1 MGSLKYF
8 ISAILFFT
16 ITSVAAQYNTGSDD
30 LNKSLVRIDADASV
44 NFGGFKADLS
54 GSYNISENKIDY
66 LSVNVGMTAG
76 DIYLTVEISKITH
89 KSIDRVVEV
98 YQVNKGKGWGVIA
111 KELGI
116 KPGSSEFHA
125 LKGLG
130 KKNGGG
136 HSNNSKSK
144 GKKG

>member
-1 MGSLKYF
+1 MGNLKYF

-30 LNKSLVRIDADASV
+30 LNKSLVRIDADASI

-54 GSYNISENKIDY
+54 GSYDITEKKIDY
-66 LSVNVGMTAG
+66 LAVRVGMTAG
-76 DIYLTVEISKITH
+76 DIYLAVEIAKITH
-89 KSIDRVVEV
+89 KSVDYVVEV
-98 YQVNKGKGWGVIA
+98 YQAHKAKGWGVIA

-116 KPGSSEFHA
+116 KPGSPEFHA
-125 LKGLG
+125 LKGN
-130 KKNGGG
+130 KKGNG
-136 HSNNSKSK
+136 HSHKTK